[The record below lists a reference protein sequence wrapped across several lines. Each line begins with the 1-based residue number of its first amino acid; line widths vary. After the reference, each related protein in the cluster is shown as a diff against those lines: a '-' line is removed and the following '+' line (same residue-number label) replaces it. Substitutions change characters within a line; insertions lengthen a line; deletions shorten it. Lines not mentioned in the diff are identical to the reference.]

1 MAADLRQRQSGDEVE
16 PERSSKVSP
25 GDLVWLDDELS
36 TPKHA
41 RRGRDERRAEP
52 EEDVRGVEEV
62 EQRPD
67 HEERE
72 RQRVLELDAHVLLRA
87 RQVQEQRVHEQRQ
100 EAGGQEDLVPQV
112 DEVPARVEEDLAAPA
127 GGVHQGLE
135 LLREGARQHT
145 VLEAPV
151 PAAGLVQAPAAE
163 TQPAFPWVVM
173 SLAAVLPAQVLQWA
187 CSKVMDVDVILKSEK
202 FSQRR
207 NMVFSMN
214 TDTAETYVQTFRNVA
229 FFQVSEIMGI

>member
-1 MAADLRQRQSGDEVE
+1 MAADLRQRQRGDEVE
-16 PERSSKVSP
+16 PEGPSKVPP

-62 EQRPD
+62 EQRAD
-67 HEERE
+67 HGERE

-151 PAAGLVQAPAAE
+151 PAGLLQAPAAE
-163 TQPAFPWVVM
+163 THPAFPWVVM
-173 SLAAVLPAQVLQWA
+173 SLAAVLPAEVLQWA
-187 CSKVMDVDVILKSEK
+187 CSQVMNVDVILKSENFRK
-202 FSQRR
+202 ETCFS
-207 NMVFSMN
+207 V
-214 TDTAETYVQTFRNVA
+214 
-229 FFQVSEIMGI
+229 